1 MGSVPVQSA
10 ADRACSRR
18 SSASGAD
25 SSVSVPEGSE
35 VHTGKIDGEDDWK
48 VTSVLIDHSTCAE
61 SMRSRDSS
69 MACGISLE
77 R

>member
-1 MGSVPVQSA
+1 M
-10 ADRACSRR
+10 
-18 SSASGAD
+18 
-25 SSVSVPEGSE
+25 SVPEGSE